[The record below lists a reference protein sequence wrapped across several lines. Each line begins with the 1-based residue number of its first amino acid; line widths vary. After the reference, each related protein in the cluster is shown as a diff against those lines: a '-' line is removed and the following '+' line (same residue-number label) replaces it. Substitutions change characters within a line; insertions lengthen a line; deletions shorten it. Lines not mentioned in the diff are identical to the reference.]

1 MVAAPF
7 LEKTMK
13 TFEFSLVLK
22 NVTIDTPG
30 LENNLFE
37 AGCDDALICAYG
49 KTVYLEFDRESDS
62 LQSAILSA
70 ITDIEKASLGATVK
84 SVDAGD
90 YVGISDIAAL
100 ANSSKQ
106 AIALLKDGKR
116 GPGKFPNPV
125 QRLTS
130 QQPLWRW
137 GDVAKWLYENDRADS
152 ELALNAQTIEN
163 FNLALELR
171 EPKKCDQ
178 VLTLTHALNEQ
189 AIQVA

>member
-1 MVAAPF
+1 M
-7 LEKTMK
+7 KTMQ
-13 TFEFSLVLK
+13 TYQFSLVLN
-22 NVTIDTPG
+22 NVNIDTPE
-30 LENNLFE
+30 LEDKLFE
-37 AGCDDALICAYG
+37 AGCDDSLICAYG

-62 LQSAILSA
+62 LQNAILSA
-70 ITDIEKASLGATVK
+70 IHDIESAGIGAIVK

-90 YVGISDIAAL
+90 YVGISDMAAL

-116 GPGKFPNPV
+116 GPGNFPSPV

-152 ELALNAQTIEN
+152 ELAKNAEVIEN

-171 EPKKCDQ
+171 EPIKCDQ
-178 VLTLTHALNEQ
+178 VLSLTHALNEH
-189 AIQVA
+189 AIVA